1 MGKDVPKPGEGPSRE
16 SRESGSYDMLFAGV
30 ENNKVIIQA
39 SVKGEGDPGYLSTSK
54 MIVESALCILFDC
67 EDLNGGIF
75 TTIPAMGD
83 KLISR
88 LESNEVMKFSLE

>member
-1 MGKDVPKPGEGPSRE
+1 
-16 SRESGSYDMLFAGV
+16 
-30 ENNKVIIQA
+30 
-39 SVKGEGDPGYLSTSK
+39 

-88 LESNEVMKFSLE
+88 LESNEVMKFSIE